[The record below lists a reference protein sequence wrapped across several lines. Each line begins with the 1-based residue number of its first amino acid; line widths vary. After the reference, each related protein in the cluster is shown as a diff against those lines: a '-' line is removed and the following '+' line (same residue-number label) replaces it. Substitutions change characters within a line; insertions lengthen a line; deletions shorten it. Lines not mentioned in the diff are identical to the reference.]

1 MRTGRTGFWNKV
13 YKVISTKKNNKQMEQ
28 IKEEIEM
35 EDMGNKILDNLIN
48 SILAKSYK
56 ELKMIDYQN
65 SSDKQREYIVNKIT
79 NKMFNLDFV
88 NSVSDEYENI
98 IFKYIKKVIDNK
110 DTKNRIV
117 KGFIENYFIDYLFE
131 LKVLEDKRSKYTIK
145 GQLPKILSKPIRAR
159 VDGFRNPQ
167 FAYKGVI
174 IIDDNLKERYMEWI
188 KEKEGI

>member
-1 MRTGRTGFWNKV
+1 
-13 YKVISTKKNNKQMEQ
+13 MEQ
-28 IKEEIEM
+28 IKEEIEI

-48 SILAKSYK
+48 SILTKSYK

-79 NKMFNLDFV
+79 NKMFNIDFV

-131 LKVLEDKRSKYTIK
+131 LKVLDDKISKSTIK
-145 GQLPKILSKPIRAR
+145 KQIPEILSKPIRAR
-159 VDGFRNPQ
+159 VDGFRNSQ
-167 FAYKGVI
+167 LAYKGVI
-174 IIDDNLKERYMEWI
+174 IIDDNLKERYMEWV
-188 KEKEGI
+188 KEKEGILN

>member
-1 MRTGRTGFWNKV
+1 MK
-13 YKVISTKKNNKQMEQ
+13 Q
-28 IKEEIEM
+28 IKEEIEI

-48 SILAKSYK
+48 SILTKSYK

-79 NKMFNLDFV
+79 NKMFNIDFV

-131 LKVLEDKRSKYTIK
+131 LKVLDDKISKSTIK
-145 GQLPKILSKPIRAR
+145 KQIPEILSKPIRAR
-159 VDGFRNPQ
+159 VDGFRNSQ
-167 FAYKGVI
+167 LAYKGVI
-174 IIDDNLKERYMEWI
+174 IIDDNLKERYMEWV
-188 KEKEGI
+188 KEKEGILN

>member
-1 MRTGRTGFWNKV
+1 
-13 YKVISTKKNNKQMEQ
+13 MEL

-35 EDMGNKILDNLIN
+35 EDIGNKILDNLIN

-79 NKMFNLDFV
+79 NKMFNIDFV
-88 NSVSDEYENI
+88 NSVSEKYENI
-98 IFKYIKKVIDNK
+98 IFKYIKKVIDNN

-131 LKVLEDKRSKYTIK
+131 LKVLDDKISKSIIK
-145 GQLPKILSKPIRAR
+145 KQIPEILSKPIKSR
-159 VDGFRNPQ
+159 VDGFRNSQ
-167 FAYKGVI
+167 YAYKGVI
-174 IIDDNLKERYMEWI
+174 IIDDNLKERYMEWV

>member
-1 MRTGRTGFWNKV
+1 MK
-13 YKVISTKKNNKQMEQ
+13 Q
-28 IKEEIEM
+28 IKEEIEI

-48 SILAKSYK
+48 SILTKSYK

-79 NKMFNLDFV
+79 NKMFNIDFV

-131 LKVLEDKRSKYTIK
+131 LKVLDDKISKSTIK
-145 GQLPKILSKPIRAR
+145 KQIPEILSKPIRAR
-159 VDGFRNPQ
+159 VDGFRNSQ
-167 FAYKGVI
+167 LAYKGVI

>member
-1 MRTGRTGFWNKV
+1 
-13 YKVISTKKNNKQMEQ
+13 MEL

-35 EDMGNKILDNLIN
+35 EDIGNKILDNLIN

-79 NKMFNLDFV
+79 NKMFNIDFV
-88 NSVSDEYENI
+88 NSVSEKYENI
-98 IFKYIKKVIDNK
+98 IFKYIKKVIDNN

-131 LKVLEDKRSKYTIK
+131 LKVLDDKISKSIIK
-145 GQLPKILSKPIRAR
+145 KQIPEILSKPIKSR
-159 VDGFRNPQ
+159 VDGFRNSQ
-167 FAYKGVI
+167 YAYKGVI
-174 IIDDNLKERYMEWI
+174 IIDDNLKERYMEWV
-188 KEKEGI
+188 KEKERI

>member
-1 MRTGRTGFWNKV
+1 MK
-13 YKVISTKKNNKQMEQ
+13 Q
-28 IKEEIEM
+28 IKEEIEI

-48 SILAKSYK
+48 SILTKSYK

-79 NKMFNLDFV
+79 NKMFNIDFV

-131 LKVLEDKRSKYTIK
+131 LKVLDDKISKSTIK
-145 GQLPKILSKPIRAR
+145 KQIPEILSKPIRAR
-159 VDGFRNPQ
+159 VDGFRNSQ
-167 FAYKGVI
+167 LAYKGVI
-174 IIDDNLKERYMEWI
+174 IIDDNLKERYMEWV
-188 KEKEGI
+188 KEKDGILN

>member
-1 MRTGRTGFWNKV
+1 
-13 YKVISTKKNNKQMEQ
+13 MEL

-35 EDMGNKILDNLIN
+35 EDIGNKILDNLIN

-79 NKMFNLDFV
+79 NKMFNIDFV
-88 NSVSDEYENI
+88 NSVSEKYENI
-98 IFKYIKKVIDNK
+98 IFKYIKKVIDNN

-131 LKVLEDKRSKYTIK
+131 LKVLDDKISKSIIK
-145 GQLPKILSKPIRAR
+145 KQIPEILSKPIKSR
-159 VDGFRNPQ
+159 VDGFRNSQ
-167 FAYKGVI
+167 YAYKGVI
-174 IIDDNLKERYMEWI
+174 IIDDNLKERYMEWV
-188 KEKEGI
+188 KEKEGILN

>member
-1 MRTGRTGFWNKV
+1 
-13 YKVISTKKNNKQMEQ
+13 MEQ
-28 IKEEIEM
+28 IKEEIEI

-48 SILAKSYK
+48 SILTKSYK

-79 NKMFNLDFV
+79 NKMFNIDFV
-88 NSVSDEYENI
+88 NSVSEKYENI
-98 IFKYIKKVIDNK
+98 IFKYIKKVIDNN

-131 LKVLEDKRSKYTIK
+131 LKVLDDKISKSTIK
-145 GQLPKILSKPIRAR
+145 KQIPEILSKPIRAR
-159 VDGFRNPQ
+159 VDGFRNSQ
-167 FAYKGVI
+167 LAYKGVI
-174 IIDDNLKERYMEWI
+174 IIDDNLKERYMEWV

>member
-1 MRTGRTGFWNKV
+1 
-13 YKVISTKKNNKQMEQ
+13 MEQ
-28 IKEEIEM
+28 TKEDTEKD
-35 EDMGNKILDNLIN
+35 DMGNKILDNIIN
-48 SILAKSYK
+48 SILTKSFK

-79 NKMFNLDFV
+79 NKMFNIDFV

-117 KGFIENYFIDYLFE
+117 KGFLENYFIDYLFE
-131 LKVLEDKRSKYTIK
+131 LKVLDDKISKSTIK
-145 GQLPKILSKPIRAR
+145 KQIPEILSKPIRAR
-159 VDGFRNPQ
+159 VDGFRNSQ
-167 FAYKGVI
+167 LAYKGVI
-174 IIDDNLKERYMEWI
+174 IIDDNLKERYMEWV

>member
-1 MRTGRTGFWNKV
+1 
-13 YKVISTKKNNKQMEQ
+13 MEQ
-28 IKEEIEM
+28 IKEEIEI

-48 SILAKSYK
+48 SILTKSYK

-79 NKMFNLDFV
+79 NKMFNIDFV

-131 LKVLEDKRSKYTIK
+131 LKVLDDKISKSTIK
-145 GQLPKILSKPIRAR
+145 KQIPEILSKPIKSR
-159 VDGFRNPQ
+159 VDGFRNSQ
-167 FAYKGVI
+167 YAYKGVI
-174 IIDDNLKERYMEWI
+174 IIDDNLKERYMEWV

>member
-1 MRTGRTGFWNKV
+1 MK
-13 YKVISTKKNNKQMEQ
+13 Q
-28 IKEEIEM
+28 IKEEIEI

-48 SILAKSYK
+48 SILTKSYK

-79 NKMFNLDFV
+79 NKMFNIDFV
-88 NSVSDEYENI
+88 NSVSEKYENI
-98 IFKYIKKVIDNK
+98 IFKYIKKVIDNN

-131 LKVLEDKRSKYTIK
+131 LKVLDDKISKSTIK
-145 GQLPKILSKPIRAR
+145 KQIPEILSKPIKSR
-159 VDGFRNPQ
+159 VDGFRNSQ
-167 FAYKGVI
+167 YAYKGVI
-174 IIDDNLKERYMEWI
+174 IIDDNLKERYMEWV